1 MKKPQF
7 SARGGIARW
16 SVHHPVAVVMLTL
29 AAVVLG
35 LFSLDSL
42 KISLLPHI
50 IYPSIGVRI
59 NSPGV
64 PAGIMEDQVTRQ
76 LEEQLAITEDA
87 IHIRSATREG
97 RSAVDLDFA
106 YGKDIDIALRDA
118 STRLDRA
125 KRFLPD
131 SIEPPVIYKRD
142 PSQLPAAEYV
152 VSSSILDPVSL
163 RDWVDYSLG
172 KWLINVPGVAAAEV
186 AGGLR
191 REIQI
196 VADHERLLAHGLDVF
211 DVEETLRAGN
221 RDVASGRLRGTS
233 TETPVQTLGRLRQ
246 ASDIERLPL
255 YLKNGQQE
263 FQSIAL
269 GYLAKIIDGH
279 EIPRLHIR
287 LNQQTAIKLSVQKQP
302 QANTVSVVDGV
313 NKQIAQLQARKLVP
327 AGVQIV
333 PVNDEARHIRRSLN
347 NAITAA
353 FSGAVLAMLVVYLF
367 LGSIRRTLII
377 GSAIPIAILVAI
389 TLMSSA
395 GLTLNIM
402 TLGGLALG
410 VGMLVDS
417 TIVMLENIYRHQR
430 SGEAGAA
437 AASTASAEVTSAI
450 FASTSTNLAAV
461 LPFLF
466 IGGLIGLLF
475 QELII
480 TISAAIGASMI
491 VALTLV
497 PALAARIPATR
508 EGWLRSRINQAI
520 TQLQNTYARLL
531 HHTLKWGW
539 LVILVFLMLFGIT
552 VKALLQPMSTFL
564 PRIDDGRVGIYLT
577 ADRGINVEAMD
588 AITSRIEELVLKQE
602 EAASV
607 LTTVGGFTFGRSRYE
622 TANRANLQI
631 QLKPAGQRMS
641 SRQWVKKLRKLT
653 GDLQLAGVQIHI
665 RQRGIRGLRI
675 GRGDDDISF
684 HVRGADLEVLKEIGR
699 KMTDKLKEVPGL
711 RNIKQSNA
719 DITMELSI
727 KPNREKLLQFDLSM
741 DRIGKAV
748 RYALEGR
755 KISSMIDADRNIDII
770 LKLDPRETTTAGDL
784 ENIILMGEAG
794 GMAVPVRL
802 GELADIALKPAPAT
816 IIREQQQRI
825 VEVSTTLEQGFNM
838 EQTIRHAQSLLD
850 ELQLPEGYTLYEG
863 GTLKTLQQSKE
874 TGYKLLALALFLVLV
889 VMAVQYESLRN
900 PLIIL
905 FGVVFSLIGVALGL
919 KWTNTPISMPVWLG
933 MIMLAGIV
941 VNNAIILLEYIEIK
955 RARGLPKIPAI
966 IEAARLRLRPILMT
980 TLTTVA
986 GMLPLALAWGQGSEM
1001 LQPLAITIVSG
1012 LSFSMLVSLLL
1023 IPSSYRYFGSA
1034 DQPTEPSSPSQ
1045 PSARASNSLA
1055 IPGADPR

>member
-211 DVEETLRAGN
+211 DVEETLRTGN

-966 IEAARLRLRPILMT
+966 VEAARLRLRPILMT